1 MQDGQLPQASSDPDE
16 SECLV
21 WRERKVAVA
30 DDIIH
35 CIIMISHIT
44 FFGVWNRTFR
54 GKYMIH
60 TELVWVNA

>member
-21 WRERKVAVA
+21 WREKKVAVA

-35 CIIMISHIT
+35 C
-44 FFGVWNRTFR
+44 
-54 GKYMIH
+54 
-60 TELVWVNA
+60 LVYFPK

>member
-21 WRERKVAVA
+21 RRERKVAVA

-35 CIIMISHIT
+35 
-44 FFGVWNRTFR
+44 
-54 GKYMIH
+54 
-60 TELVWVNA
+60 